1 MLEYR
6 NQKITTRGPSRHM
19 PSLSARLL
27 KLELRLAKPLVRFT
41 GIEQARTAQDQLGRM
56 TARLLQDKVTF
67 EPVSFP
73 DFTACFAFS
82 NACEGACDRTIL
94 YLHGGAYTAGGLDYA
109 KGFGALLASETKLN
123 VFCVAYRLAPE
134 YKYPAALNDAYTAYR
149 YLLERGYQPN
159 QIAIAGESA
168 GGGLALALALRLRDE
183 GISLPAGIACIS
195 PWTDLTFSGASYRNN
210 VYRDP
215 SLIRESLAFSVIAYA
230 AGYEYEPYV
239 SPAFG
244 DYTGFPPCLFFA
256 GSDEILLSDAK
267 NVHHRLLRAGVPS
280 ELVIENGMWHVYPL
294 YGTPEGKRAIE
305 RMAAFLRVQL
315 GLEAKPSSAVLPKP
329 VPAN

>member
-1 MLEYR
+1 
-6 NQKITTRGPSRHM
+6 M
-19 PSLSARLL
+19 PSLSANLL

-41 GIEQARTAQDQLGRM
+41 GIEQARAAQDQLGRI
-56 TARLLQDKVTF
+56 TTRLLKDKVSF
-67 EPVSFP
+67 EPISFP

-82 NACEGACDRTIL
+82 NDCEGSCDRAIL

-134 YKYPAALNDAYTAYR
+134 YKYPAALNDAFAAYR
-149 YLLERGYQPN
+149 YLLERGYQPDH
-159 QIAIAGESA
+159 ITLAGESA
-168 GGGLALALALRLRDE
+168 GGGLALALALKIRDE
-183 GISLPAGIACIS
+183 QMPLPAGIACIS

-215 SLIRESLAFSVIAYA
+215 SLIRESLAYSVIAYA
-230 AGYEYEPYV
+230 AGHEYEPYA
-239 SPAFG
+239 SPVFG

-267 NVHHRLLRAGVPS
+267 TVHYQMQRAGVPS
-280 ELVIENGMWHVYPL
+280 ELIIADGMWHVYPL
-294 YGTPEGKRAIE
+294 YGTPEGRRALV
-305 RMAAFLRVQL
+305 RMSDFLRTRL
-315 GLEAKPSSAVLPKP
+315 GLESALP
-329 VPAN
+329 ASAIEH

>member
-1 MLEYR
+1 
-6 NQKITTRGPSRHM
+6 M
-19 PSLSARLL
+19 PSLSARLI
-27 KLELRLAKPLVRFT
+27 KLQLRLAKPLVRFT
-41 GIEQARTAQDQLGRM
+41 GIEAARTAQDQLGRI
-56 TARLLQDKVTF
+56 TAGLLKDKVTF

-82 NACEGACDRTIL
+82 NTCEGSCDRAIL

-109 KGFGALLASETKLN
+109 KGFGALLAAETRLS

-134 YKYPAALNDAYTAYR
+134 YKYPAALNDAFTAYR
-149 YLLERGYQPN
+149 YLLERGYRPD

-168 GGGLALALALRLRDE
+168 GGGLSLALALRIRDE
-183 GISLPAGIACIS
+183 GMPLPAGIACIS

-215 SLIRESLAFSVIAYA
+215 SLIRESLAYSVIAYA
-230 AGYEYEPYV
+230 AGHEYEPYV
-239 SPAFG
+239 SPVFG
-244 DYTGFPPCLFFA
+244 DYAGFPPCLFFA

-267 NVHHRLLRAGVPS
+267 TVHHQLLRAGVAS

-294 YGTPEGKRAIE
+294 YGTPEGKRALF
-305 RMAAFLRVQL
+305 RMSAFLRTRL
-315 GLEAKPSSAVLPKP
+315 GLEAAPSDKAVLQAA
-329 VPAN
+329 PAN

>member
-1 MLEYR
+1 
-6 NQKITTRGPSRHM
+6 M

-41 GIEQARTAQDQLGRM
+41 GIEQARAAQDQLGRI
-56 TARLLQDKVTF
+56 TTRLLKDKVSF

-82 NACEGACDRTIL
+82 TACEGACDRTIL

-109 KGFGALLASETKLN
+109 KGFGTLLAAETRLN

-134 YKYPAALNDAYTAYR
+134 YKYPAALNDAFTAYR
-149 YLLERGYQPN
+149 YLLERGYQPEK
-159 QIAIAGESA
+159 IALAGESA
-168 GGGLALALALRLRDE
+168 GGGLALALALKIRDE
-183 GISLPAGIACIS
+183 GLPLPAGIACIS
-195 PWTDLTFSGASYRNN
+195 PWTDLSFSGASYRNN

-215 SLIRESLAFSVIAYA
+215 SLIRESLAYSVIAYA
-230 AGYEYEPYV
+230 AGHEYEPYV
-239 SPAFG
+239 SPVYG

-267 NVHHRLLRAGVPS
+267 TVHHQLLRAGVAS
-280 ELVIENGMWHVYPL
+280 ELIIEDGMWHVYPL
-294 YGTPEGKRAIE
+294 YGMPEGRRALL
-305 RMAAFLRVQL
+305 RMSAFLRTRL
-315 GLEAKPSSAVLPKP
+315 GLEAVPTGTSVLRAAI
-329 VPAN
+329 AN

>member
-1 MLEYR
+1 
-6 NQKITTRGPSRHM
+6 M

-41 GIEQARTAQDQLGRM
+41 GIEAARTAQDQLGRV
-56 TARLLQDKVTF
+56 TARLLQGKVSF
-67 EPVSFP
+67 ETVSFP
-73 DFTACFAFS
+73 DFSTCFAFS
-82 NACEGACDRTIL
+82 NECEGTCDRAIL

-109 KGFGALLASETKLN
+109 KGFGALLAAETRLN

-149 YLLERGYQPN
+149 YLLERGYRPEH
-159 QIAIAGESA
+159 ITLAGESA

-183 GISLPAGIACIS
+183 QLPLPAGVACIS

-230 AGYEYEPYV
+230 AGHECEPYV

-244 DYTGFPPCLFFA
+244 EYTGFPPCLFFA

-280 ELVIENGMWHVYPL
+280 ELIVEDGMWHVYPL
-294 YGTPEGKRAIE
+294 YGTPEGKRALQ
-305 RMAAFLRVQL
+305 RMSAFLRTRL
-315 GLEAKPSSAVLPKP
+315 GLEATHSEALLSTP

>member
-1 MLEYR
+1 
-6 NQKITTRGPSRHM
+6 M
-19 PSLSARLL
+19 PSLSANLL

-41 GIEQARTAQDQLGRM
+41 GIEQARAAQDQLGRI
-56 TARLLQDKVTF
+56 TARLLKDKVSF

-82 NACEGACDRTIL
+82 NSCEGSCDRVIL

-134 YKYPAALNDAYTAYR
+134 YKYPAALNDALTAYR
-149 YLLERGYQPN
+149 YLLERGYQPEH
-159 QIAIAGESA
+159 ITLAGESA
-168 GGGLALALALRLRDE
+168 GGGLALALALKIRDE
-183 GISLPAGIACIS
+183 KLPLPSGIACIS

-215 SLIRESLAFSVIAYA
+215 SLIRESLAYSVIAYA
-230 AGYEYEPYV
+230 AGHEYEPYV
-239 SPAFG
+239 SPVFG

-267 NVHHRLLRAGVPS
+267 TVHYQLQRAGISS
-280 ELVIENGMWHVYPL
+280 ELIIEDGMWHVYPL
-294 YGTPEGKRAIE
+294 YGMPEGRRALV
-305 RMAAFLRVQL
+305 RMSAFLRTRL
-315 GLEAKPSSAVLPKP
+315 GLDSAPSTTEKEH
-329 VPAN
+329 

>member
-1 MLEYR
+1 
-6 NQKITTRGPSRHM
+6 M

-41 GIEQARTAQDQLGRM
+41 GIEAARTAQDQLGRM
-56 TARLLQDKVTF
+56 TARLLHDKVTF
-67 EPVSFP
+67 EPISFP

-82 NACEGACDRTIL
+82 NACEGTCDRAIL

-109 KGFGALLASETKLN
+109 KGFGTLLAAETQLN

-134 YKYPAALNDAYTAYR
+134 YKYPAALNDAVTAYR
-149 YLLERGYQPN
+149 YLLERGYAPER
-159 QIAIAGESA
+159 IALAGESA

-183 GISLPAGIACIS
+183 GVSLPAGIACIS

-230 AGYEYEPYV
+230 AGHEYEPYA

-244 DYTGFPPCLFFA
+244 DYSNFPPCLFFA

-280 ELVIENGMWHVYPL
+280 ELVIEDGMWHVYPL
-294 YGTPEGKRAIE
+294 YGTPEGRRALKK
-305 RMAAFLRVQL
+305 MSAFLRTR
-315 GLEAKPSSAVLPKP
+315 LELNPDPSGKKLLPDAI
-329 VPAN
+329 PAH

>member
-1 MLEYR
+1 
-6 NQKITTRGPSRHM
+6 M
-19 PSLSARLL
+19 PSLSANLL

-41 GIEQARTAQDQLGRM
+41 GIEQARAAQDQLGRI
-56 TARLLQDKVTF
+56 TTRLLKDKVSF
-67 EPVSFP
+67 EPISFP

-82 NACEGACDRTIL
+82 NDCEGSCDRAIL

-134 YKYPAALNDAYTAYR
+134 YKYPAALNDAFAAYR
-149 YLLERGYQPN
+149 YLLERGYQPEH
-159 QIAIAGESA
+159 ITLAGESA
-168 GGGLALALALRLRDE
+168 GGGLALALALKIRDE
-183 GISLPAGIACIS
+183 QMSLPAGIACIS

-215 SLIRESLAFSVIAYA
+215 SLIRESLAYSVIAYA
-230 AGYEYEPYV
+230 AGHEYEPYA
-239 SPAFG
+239 SPVFG

-267 NVHHRLLRAGVPS
+267 TVHYQMQRAGVPS
-280 ELVIENGMWHVYPL
+280 ELIVADGMWHVYPL
-294 YGTPEGKRAIE
+294 YGTPEGRRALV
-305 RMAAFLRVQL
+305 RMSDFLRTRL
-315 GLEAKPSSAVLPKP
+315 GLESALP
-329 VPAN
+329 ASAIEH

>member
-1 MLEYR
+1 
-6 NQKITTRGPSRHM
+6 M
-19 PSLSARLL
+19 PSLSANLL

-41 GIEQARTAQDQLGRM
+41 GIEQARAAQDQLGRI
-56 TARLLQDKVTF
+56 TARLLKDKVSF

-82 NACEGACDRTIL
+82 NSCEGSCDRAIL

-134 YKYPAALNDAYTAYR
+134 YKYPAALNDALTAYR
-149 YLLERGYQPN
+149 YLLERGYQPDH
-159 QIAIAGESA
+159 ITLAGESA
-168 GGGLALALALRLRDE
+168 GGGLALALALKIRDE
-183 GISLPAGIACIS
+183 KLPLPAGIACIS

-215 SLIRESLAFSVIAYA
+215 SLIRESLAYSVIAYA
-230 AGYEYEPYV
+230 AGHEYEPYV
-239 SPAFG
+239 SPVFG

-267 NVHHRLLRAGVPS
+267 TVHYQLQRAGISS
-280 ELVIENGMWHVYPL
+280 ELIIEDGMWHVYPL
-294 YGTPEGKRAIE
+294 YGMPEGRRALV
-305 RMAAFLRVQL
+305 RMSAFLRTRL
-315 GLEAKPSSAVLPKP
+315 GLDSAPSTTEKEH
-329 VPAN
+329 

>member
-1 MLEYR
+1 
-6 NQKITTRGPSRHM
+6 M
-19 PSLSARLL
+19 PSLSANLL

-41 GIEQARTAQDQLGRM
+41 GIEQARAAQDQLGRI
-56 TARLLQDKVTF
+56 TARLLKDKVSF

-82 NACEGACDRTIL
+82 NSCEGSCDRAIL

-134 YKYPAALNDAYTAYR
+134 YKYPAALNDALTAYR
-149 YLLERGYQPN
+149 YLLERGYQPEH
-159 QIAIAGESA
+159 ITLAGESA
-168 GGGLALALALRLRDE
+168 GGGLALALALKIRDE
-183 GISLPAGIACIS
+183 QMPLPAGIACIS

-215 SLIRESLAFSVIAYA
+215 SLIRESLAYSVIAYA
-230 AGYEYEPYV
+230 AGHEYEPYV
-239 SPAFG
+239 SPVFG

-267 NVHHRLLRAGVPS
+267 TVHYQLQRAGISS
-280 ELVIENGMWHVYPL
+280 ELIIEDGMWHVYPL
-294 YGTPEGKRAIE
+294 YGMPEGRRALV
-305 RMAAFLRVQL
+305 RMSAFLRTRL
-315 GLEAKPSSAVLPKP
+315 GLDSAPSTTEKEH
-329 VPAN
+329 